1 MAMNK
6 MLMDTIKIK
15 YVELGY
21 LPNWPYHMI
30 SDDEVL
36 RAFIINDVNFYQ
48 DNYFCSFDLYD
59 IEIWKMHPLQELTKL
74 IWIAVKHVL
83 QRRIELPNWIYPY
96 MLGEVVGPKS
106 STKDIDD
113 LIELCNLKGIVPS
126 GEMSPTLCITLF
138 KISYA
143 WLTKL
148 PRQQLEDEYR
158 MLPTIFGEPHVI
170 KSLRLAKLDGVNGEE
185 WIKNAVSQD
194 FTFDSAT

>member
-1 MAMNK
+1 MMNS
-6 MLMDTIKIK
+6 MLIDTIKIK

-30 SDDEVL
+30 SDEEVL
-36 RAFIINDVNFYQ
+36 KAFIMNDVNFYT
-48 DNYFCSFDLYD
+48 DNYCSSPDLWD
-59 IEIWKMHPLQELTKL
+59 IHINSIDLLQELITVMKR
-74 IWIAVKHVL
+74 AVSDVLKHK
-83 QRRIELPNWIYPY
+83 IELPNWIYPY

-126 GEMSPTLCITLF
+126 GEMTPTLCTTLF

-143 WLTKL
+143 WLMKI
-148 PRQQLEDEYR
+148 PQQQLIDEYHTV
-158 MLPTIFGEPHVI
+158 PSIFGEPHVI

-194 FTFDSAT
+194 FTIDTTT